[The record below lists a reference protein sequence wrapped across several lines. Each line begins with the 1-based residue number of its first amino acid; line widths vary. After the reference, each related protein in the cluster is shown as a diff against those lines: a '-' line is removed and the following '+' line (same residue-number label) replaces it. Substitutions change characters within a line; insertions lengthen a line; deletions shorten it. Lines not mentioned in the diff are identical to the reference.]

1 MLLCHSCYIYGTCSN
16 KEVGGF
22 KVIAWRKAERGQATK
37 GMGRGGVRGRGD
49 FTPQLGHLNY
59 LPISASFG
67 VKRIL

>member
-37 GMGRGGVRGRGD
+37 GMGRVGGAR
-49 FTPQLGHLNY
+49 
-59 LPISASFG
+59 
-67 VKRIL
+67 